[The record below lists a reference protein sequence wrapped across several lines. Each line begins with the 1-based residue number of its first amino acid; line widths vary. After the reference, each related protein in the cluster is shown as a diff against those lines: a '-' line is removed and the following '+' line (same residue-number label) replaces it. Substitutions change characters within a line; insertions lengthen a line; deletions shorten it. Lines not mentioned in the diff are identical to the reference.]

1 MNLQSW
7 QYLIKNYLNNSI
19 TKEELN
25 SFLEMIEEEKDS
37 AQLKAILQNH
47 WNEAK
52 ENMPST
58 KIDWNKKLEHL
69 FIEAKESEPY
79 NLRTKKSGKNKHWR
93 WLAAAS
99 VVAILVLSK
108 YIFFSAKPN
117 LAVAKTTTAP
127 VKKDVA
133 PPASTNAILT
143 LANGKTIALD
153 SIANGAIANE
163 GAMRVEKLS
172 NGEIVYKGKAN
183 GELEYNLLTVPR
195 GSKIA
200 TITLSDSTKVWLNSS
215 SSLRYPVAF
224 NGNERDVE
232 IEGEAYFEVS
242 HNAAMPFHVKR
253 GETSVTVLGTH
264 FNVNAYDDETSIKV
278 TLLQGVVKVEKGS
291 LSGLLKPGQ
300 QAQIEGKIK
309 INNEVDVD
317 EVMAWKN
324 GEFQFGE
331 AEDIHAVMRQIARW
345 YDVNI
350 EYKEDVAGH
359 IGGTISRNENVS
371 QVLSMLQMTGAVKFV
386 IEDNKIVVTS
396 NHL

>member
-1 MNLQSW
+1 MNSQSW
-7 QYLIKNYLNNSI
+7 QYLINNYIGNSI

-25 SFLEMIEEEKDS
+25 SLLEIIDEEKDS
-37 AQLKAILQNH
+37 VQLKVILQDY

-52 ENMPST
+52 QNEAAA
-58 KIDWNKKLEHL
+58 KVDWNKNLDHL
-69 FIEAKESEPY
+69 FTEAKGSEQS
-79 NLRTKKSGKNKHWR
+79 NRRTKKRGKNKHWR

-99 VVAILVLSK
+99 VIALLVLSK
-108 YIFFSAKPN
+108 YVFFSAKPN
-117 LAVAKTTTAP
+117 LAIAKITIAP

-133 PPASTNAILT
+133 PPASSNAILT
-143 LANGKTIALD
+143 LSNGKSIALD
-153 SIANGAIANE
+153 SIANGDIANE
-163 GAMRVEKLS
+163 GNMQVEKLLD
-172 NGEIVYKGKAN
+172 GEIVYKGKAN
-183 GELEYNLLTVPR
+183 GELEYNTLTVPR

-200 TITLSDSTKVWLNSS
+200 TITLADGTKVWLNSS

-224 NGNERDVE
+224 SGNERDVE
-232 IEGEAYFEVS
+232 IGGEAYFEVA
-242 HNAAMPFHVKR
+242 HNAAMPFVVKR

-278 TLLQGVVKVEKGS
+278 TLLQGVVKVEKGN

-309 INNEVDVD
+309 INNDVDVD

-371 QVLSMLQMTGAVKFV
+371 QVLSMLQMTGAVKFI
-386 IEDNKIVVTS
+386 IEDKKIVVAS

>member
-1 MNLQSW
+1 MYLQSW
-7 QYLIKNYLNNSI
+7 QYLIKNYLDNSI

-25 SFLEMIEEEKDS
+25 SLLQMIDEEKDS
-37 AQLKAILQNH
+37 AQLKAVLKNQWNDAKQNG
-47 WNEAK
+47 
-52 ENMPST
+52 PST
-58 KIDWNKKLEHL
+58 KIDWNKKLDHL
-69 FIEAKESEPY
+69 FTEAKEAKQNVEH
-79 NLRTKKSGKNKHWR
+79 TKKRGKNKHWR

-99 VVAILVLSK
+99 VIAIVVLVK
-108 YIFFSAKPN
+108 YVLLAEKPI
-117 LAVAKTTTAP
+117 AP
-127 VKKDVA
+127 VVKNIATSIKKDVA
-133 PPASTNAILT
+133 PPVSTNAILT

-163 GAMRVEKLS
+163 GNMRVEKLS

-183 GELEYNLLTVPR
+183 SELEYNILTVPR

-200 TITLSDSTKVWLNSS
+200 TITLADGTKVWLNSS
-215 SSLRYPVAF
+215 SSLQYPVAF
-224 NGNERDVE
+224 VGNERSVK
-232 IEGEAYFEVS
+232 ITGEAYFEVA
-242 HNAAMPFHVKR
+242 HNAAMPFVVKR

-278 TLLQGVVKVEKGS
+278 TLLQGAVKVEKGS

-300 QAQIEGKIK
+300 QAQIESKIK
-309 INNEVDVD
+309 INGDVDVD